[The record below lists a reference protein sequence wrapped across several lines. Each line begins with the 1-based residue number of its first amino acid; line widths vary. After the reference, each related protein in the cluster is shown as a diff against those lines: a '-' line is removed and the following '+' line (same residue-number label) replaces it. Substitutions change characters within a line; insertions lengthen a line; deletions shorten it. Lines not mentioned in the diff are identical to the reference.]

1 MQGYLECW
9 AVPGETALLGFLH
22 PHLPL
27 PLCTLTFGVS
37 SLAYKDTSLAGLEVD
52 P

>member
-1 MQGYLECW
+1 MQGCLECW
-9 AVPGETALLGFLH
+9 AVPGETALLGILH

-27 PLCTLTFGVS
+27 PLCTLTFSVS